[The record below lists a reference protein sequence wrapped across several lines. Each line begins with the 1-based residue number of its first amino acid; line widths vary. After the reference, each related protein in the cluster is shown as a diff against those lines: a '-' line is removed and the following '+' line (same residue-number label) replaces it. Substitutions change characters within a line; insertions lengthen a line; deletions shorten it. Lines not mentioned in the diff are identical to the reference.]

1 MVPHSYTVPRIIFLV
16 AALDSLVATAWS
28 LSRPNALFS
37 LLDLTTPQDAFL
49 WPVLG
54 GLSLAHAA
62 FLLVAARQKTDA
74 GFAWVAVIGRAVQ
87 CGLWLWLLGTDRVHA
102 APLPLALL
110 VGHDAVILALV
121 AAGIV
126 LARRTP

>member
-1 MVPHSYTVPRIIFLV
+1 MSLRSYALPRVIFLV
-16 AALDSLVATAWS
+16 AALDSLASAAWS
-28 LSRPNALFS
+28 LLRPGDLFA
-37 LLDLTTPQDAFL
+37 LLDLATPQDAFL

-62 FLLVAARQKTDA
+62 FLVVAARKRTDA
-74 GFAWVAVIGRAVQ
+74 GFAWVAVVGRGLQ
-87 CGLWLWLLGTDRVHA
+87 CGLWLWLLGTERVHA
-102 APLPLALL
+102 APLALALL
-110 VGHDAVILALV
+110 AGHDAVILSLV